1 MLYYDGMEVERMEQV
16 LNTILSELKEMRS
29 DIHDL
34 KQGQQSFHED
44 LKVLKV
50 DVSTLKNDNSTLKDD
65 VAILKDDVTTIKDDV
80 KVLQSDVAVL
90 KDDVASLKS
99 GQTRIVSL
107 ISDIPKQFDVLK
119 NSIGLDLERHQRILD
134 LLSTKSIEHE
144 ADIKY
149 VKSMIQ
155 N

>member
-1 MLYYDGMEVERMEQV
+1 MEQV

-34 KQGQQSFHED
+34 KKGQQ
-44 LKVLKV
+44 LI
-50 DVSTLKNDNSTLKDD
+50 VSE
-65 VAILKDDVTTIKDDV
+65 
-80 KVLQSDVAVL
+80 
-90 KDDVASLKS
+90 
-99 GQTRIVSL
+99 QTRIVSL
-107 ISDIPKQFDVLK
+107 ISDIPKQFEVLED
-119 NSIGLDLERHQRILD
+119 SIGLDLERHQRILD

-144 ADIKY
+144 ADIKH

>member
-1 MLYYDGMEVERMEQV
+1 MEVKKMEQV

-34 KQGQQSFHED
+34 KRGQQSFHEE
-44 LKVLKV
+44 LKVLTNDVTILKDNVTTLKV
-50 DVSTLKNDNSTLKDD
+50 DVTTLKDNIT
-65 VAILKDDVTTIKDDV
+65 ALT
-80 KVLQSDVAVL
+80 
-90 KDDVASLKS
+90 S

-107 ISDIPKQFDVLK
+107 ISDIPKQFDQLE

-144 ADIKY
+144 ADIKHM
-149 VKSMIQ
+149 KSMIQ
-155 N
+155 NQ